1 MMLGT
6 YRHSVDAKGR
16 LFVPAKLKDALGE
29 AFYVTISVDPC
40 LTIYTSEKLQ
50 KLLDRVDEMPMMQAR
65 RLRGLFAN
73 VVRCEPDK
81 QGRFLL
87 PAELRQRAGISQD
100 VTIIGQGSYAEIWD
114 TKTYEAVDAECTM
127 PENLAAAMEEARL

>member
-6 YRHSVDAKGR
+6 YRHNVDAKGR
-16 LFVPAKLKDALGE
+16 LFVPAKLKEELGE

-40 LTIYTSEKLQ
+40 LTIYTAEKLQ
-50 KLLDRVDEMPMMQAR
+50 KLMDRVDEMPMLKAR

-73 VVRCEPDK
+73 VVKCEPDK

-87 PAELRQRAGISQD
+87 PAELRQRVGITQE

-114 TKTYEAVDAECTM
+114 SKTYEAVDAECTN
-127 PENLAAAMEEARL
+127 PENLAAAMEEAEF